1 MDHELIHRTI
11 ISNGGKIV
19 GGYVREWIAN
29 GEPSNT
35 GWSDIDIL
43 VDPQHQETI
52 KKQLIDIGIRAD
64 FQARLPFNDFYCNC
78 WGYDGSIFP
87 ISKTE
92 ERFSVDQI
100 MEQTKNKEA
109 HAMKTN
115 RFILHKWI
123 KFQIKGWKLFDHH
136 GNPLKQSMVDA
147 LLKKHQAILAWKKA
161 KESRRIIES
170 A

>member
-52 KKQLIDIGIRAD
+52 KSNIVQVLDELVEAELTLTNLFRTSRYRCDCGGTQSLAD
-64 FQARLPFNDFYCNC
+64 L
-78 WGYDGSIFP
+78 
-87 ISKTE
+87 
-92 ERFSVDQI
+92 SVDSYTSELMLLCNYCSNELPSDLFNQI
-100 MEQTKNKEA
+100 KNK
-109 HAMKTN
+109 
-115 RFILHKWI
+115 
-123 KFQIKGWKLFDHH
+123 FQDDL
-136 GNPLKQSMVDA
+136 N
-147 LLKKHQAILAWKKA
+147 LLKAN
-161 KESRRIIES
+161 
-170 A
+170 

>member
-1 MDHELIHRTI
+1 MDHELIHRTVI
-11 ISNGGKIV
+11 NNGGVIV

-29 GEPSNT
+29 GNPSDI
-35 GWSDIDIL
+35 GWTDIDIL
-43 VDPQHQETI
+43 CGNQNYI
-52 KKQLIDIGIRAD
+52 KIHNKLKEMGIRAD
-64 FQARLPFNDFYCNC
+64 FQAKIPFNDFYCNC
-78 WGYDGSIFP
+78 WGYDGLIFP
-87 ISKTE
+87 IPKTE